1 MPVVTANGLS
11 LACETSGDPAASP
24 IVMVMGLGMPLVF
37 WPDAFLDG
45 LLANGFRLVRLD
57 NRDCGLSQRVE
68 SGARPAV
75 GFAMFQTVLGLKV
88 HAPYSLADMAD
99 DVVGVLDALQVA
111 RAHVV
116 GVSMGGMIGQCLAVR
131 YPGRVTSLTAI
142 MSSSGNPYAAMARPS
157 ALGAILHRPSDP
169 NDPQSVIDHLMHVFS
184 VIGSPGFPADPVELR
199 SLCERVALRGFDPE
213 GTQRQML
220 AIMATGDQRRELA
233 KVRAPSLVIH
243 GKDDPLVPPS
253 AGRDVARH
261 IPGAKLMEIDGMG
274 HDLPQALIP
283 RLVSAIT
290 EHCRAA
296 EAGAWPHGN
305 RGQVN

>member
-1 MPVVTANGLS
+1 MPVITANGV
-11 LACETSGDPAASP
+11 AIAYEASGDSGASP
-24 IVMVMGLGMPLVF
+24 MVMVMGLGMPLVF
-37 WPDAFLDG
+37 WPDAFLEG
-45 LLANGFRLVRLD
+45 LLANGFRLIRLD
-57 NRDCGLSQRVE
+57 NRDCGLSQRVDR
-68 SGARPAV
+68 GAQPAV

-88 HAPYSLADMAD
+88 HAPYTLEDMAG
-99 DVVGVLDALQVA
+99 DVAGLLDTLEVA

-116 GVSMGGMIGQCLAVR
+116 GVSMGGMIGQCLAAK

-169 NDPQSVIDHLMHVFS
+169 KDPQSVIDHLMHVFA
-184 VIGSPGFPADPVELR
+184 VIGSPGFPADPVVLR
-199 SLCERVALRGFDPE
+199 SLCERAALRGFDPD

-220 AIMATGDQRRELA
+220 AIMASGDQRRELA
-233 KVRAPSLVIH
+233 KVRAPTLVIH
-243 GKDDPLVPPS
+243 GKDDPLVPPA

-283 RLVSAIT
+283 QLVAAIS

-296 EAGAWPHGN
+296 EAKNGVSRA
-305 RGQVN
+305 